1 MKIST
6 PMRRRRIYLAGAV
19 TLTMAAG
26 LASRH
31 WPGLL
36 PAALGKYPG
45 DALWAQM
52 VYWLV
57 AFAIPA
63 ASVRRVTA
71 TALALAY
78 LDEFSQLY
86 QAAWI
91 NDIRATTMGHLVLG
105 STFAWADLL
114 AYTIGIGL
122 CGLVELLLFRDGRGS
137 K

>member
-1 MKIST
+1 MIFSASQQ
-6 PMRRRRIYLAGAV
+6 RRRIYLAGAV
-19 TLTMAAG
+19 ILTMAAG
-26 LASRH
+26 LASRR

-63 ASVRRVTA
+63 GSVRRVTVA
-71 TALALAY
+71 ALALAY

-122 CGLVELLLFRDGRGS
+122 CCLVELLLFRVGRGS

>member
-1 MKIST
+1 
-6 PMRRRRIYLAGAV
+6 
-19 TLTMAAG
+19 
-26 LASRH
+26 
-31 WPGLL
+31 LL

-57 AFAIPA
+57 AFVVPS